1 MEVKELVKAL
11 KNLQVQTGSL
21 ACLGCGHEHGCGM
34 HGCAILRDS
43 ANLLESMQEELDR
56 VKAERDA
63 AIRDLESCDIDCNFC
78 VYAGKYKDCDLDC
91 INCGQD
97 CVCSVCRDNNRW
109 QWRGLEGRPLM
120 NDTLK
125 AALDLYGP
133 EAQTL
138 MVFEEMA
145 ELQKELCKHARGK
158 DNREEIAEEI
168 ADVLIMLDQMMI
180 LHDCESLAARFRE
193 LKIERL
199 EQRIREMEGRTK

>member
-1 MEVKELVKAL
+1 MLFLMIARISAL
-11 KNLQVQTGSL
+11 FVHIKIQNWKHHI
-21 ACLGCGHEHGCGM
+21 A
-34 HGCAILRDS
+34 
-43 ANLLESMQEELDR
+43 LLTFAKTMNGNGAVWKGES
-56 VKAERDA
+56 
-63 AIRDLESCDIDCNFC
+63 
-78 VYAGKYKDCDLDC
+78 
-91 INCGQD
+91 
-97 CVCSVCRDNNRW
+97 
-109 QWRGLEGRPLM
+109 LM

-180 LHDCESLAARFRE
+180 LHDCESLVSRCRE